1 VSIAIGLLLIMVA
14 ALFQVAVVPSFS
26 IFGAHPNLLLVL
38 LVAWFAVRG
47 QREAF
52 VLVPLAGLALGLL
65 DSYPLGL
72 TLLALAPLI
81 LLSDVHE
88 LRLIDSDFLPAVAV
102 TAVATAAY
110 EGVLLATL
118 AATGD
123 SIGWLA
129 SARDVIAPA
138 IIANILLLPLL
149 YLLLRAGS
157 FDLRRRR
164 VY

>member
-1 VSIAIGLLLIMVA
+1 VSIAIGLLLIVVA

-38 LVAWFAVRG
+38 LVAWFAVRD

-52 VLVPLAGLALGLL
+52 ILVPLAGLALGLL

-72 TLLALAPLI
+72 TMLALAPLI
-81 LLSDVHE
+81 LLSDVHD
-88 LRLIDSDFLPAVAV
+88 LRLVDSDFLPAVAV

-118 AATGD
+118 AVNGD

-129 SARDVIAPA
+129 SVRDVIAPA

-149 YLLLRAGS
+149 YVLVRAGS
-157 FDLRRRR
+157 FDQRRRR
-164 VY
+164 AY

>member
-1 VSIAIGLLLIMVA
+1 MSIAIGLLLIMVA

-123 SIGWLA
+123 SVGWLA